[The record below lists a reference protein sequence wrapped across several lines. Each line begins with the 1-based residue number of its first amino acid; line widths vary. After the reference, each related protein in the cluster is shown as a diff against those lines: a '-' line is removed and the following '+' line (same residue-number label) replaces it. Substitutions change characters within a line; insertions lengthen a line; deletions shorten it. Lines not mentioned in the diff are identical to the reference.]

1 MRQKTCKNCKEKFQP
16 ERPLQA
22 TCSIKCAIEL
32 VNARKASKERK
43 ELKEAKE
50 KIKSRQDWIKEV
62 QQVFNQYIRER
73 DKDLPCISCGVG
85 NIRYVSGVPKQ
96 TAWDAGHYRTTGSCP
111 ELRFNE
117 ENVHKQC
124 VHDNQHLHGDIINYR
139 IGLIQRIGLARVEW
153 LEGQHEPK
161 KFTIEELKE
170 LKSLY
175 KQKLK
180 EIK

>member
-1 MRQKTCKNCKEKFQP
+1 MSAGFILRIKTCKNCKGKFQP

-32 VNARKASKERK
+32 VNTRKASKERK

-62 QQVFNQYIRER
+62 QQVYNQYIRAR
-73 DKDLPCISCGVG
+73 DDKLPCISCQRHHNGQ
-85 NIRYVSGVPKQ
+85 YH
-96 TAWDAGHYRTTGSCP
+96 AGHYRTTKAAP

-117 ENVHKQC
+117 LNVHKQC
-124 VHDNQHLHGDIINYR
+124 SVCNNHMSGNIVEYR
-139 IGLIQRIGLARVEW
+139 INLIKKIGINNVEF
-153 LEGQHEPK
+153 LEGPHDPK
-161 KFTIEELKE
+161 KWTIEQLKE
-170 LKSLY
+170 LKALY

-180 EIK
+180 ELK